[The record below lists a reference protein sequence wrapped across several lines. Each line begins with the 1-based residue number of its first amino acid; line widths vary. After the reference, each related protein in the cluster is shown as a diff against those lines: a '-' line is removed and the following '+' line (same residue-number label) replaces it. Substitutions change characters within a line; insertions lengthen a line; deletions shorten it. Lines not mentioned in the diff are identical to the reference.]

1 MKNLVTIIIDYMHVT
16 IVKIDSRMVL
26 NCTTIIEITMLMYLD
41 IATEEILTKTKFKIL
56 I

>member
-16 IVKIDSRMVL
+16 IVKIDSGFK
-26 NCTTIIEITMLMYLD
+26 CTTIIEITMLMYLD